1 MKSSDFLWYGVGCII
16 TGVVGLMAGMAVP
29 SPLRAPVPRP
39 IEMELVAYKDDQLVY
54 RFYDPM
60 YRNYVWVAVG
70 NVSHHQ
76 ITATVKKLN
85 LENEDTAG
93 K

>member
-1 MKSSDFLWYGVGCII
+1 MKGSEFWYGLACA
-16 TGVVGLMAGMAVP
+16 VVGAASFVAGMAVP
-29 SPLRAPVPRP
+29 SPLSAPPPKP

-76 ITATVKKLN
+76 ITATVKKVN

>member
-1 MKSSDFLWYGVGCII
+1 MKGNEFWCGLACAIALAVGV
-16 TGVVGLMAGMAVP
+16 MAGMVVP

-76 ITATVKKLN
+76 ITATVKKVN

>member
-1 MKSSDFLWYGVGCII
+1 MKGNEFWCGLACAIALAVGV
-16 TGVVGLMAGMAVP
+16 MAGMAVP
-29 SPLRAPVPRP
+29 SPLRAPPPKP

-54 RFYDPM
+54 RFYDPT